1 MRTVLAFVTLITL
14 IWPALAQTERDFPLE
29 VPITL
34 GTMVGDTITEEALY
48 DWWVVYLNEGDTIL
62 IEMQGYDGLAPLI
75 GVLDDSRQAIAR
87 SDDEG
92 DAAVDGV
99 AKLEFR
105 AEAAGEYRIVA
116 SRAGA
121 SAGTTTGT
129 YTLLATL
136 ISSIPAREN
145 LAPETQFRCNTM
157 LINNAL
163 SLHFA
168 EDVVIPANLPPGAP
182 VETYFITVAGFDT
195 FEPAVRVVSETIGAQ
210 LDCTRDAS
218 QMPGVTFTMPNQPS
232 LTVSDVAYAAQVA
245 VISTSPDVLLGDL
258 VFTVGGLE
266 GTSGRFVVLLQGRS
280 IANRRSPDVLNVR
293 LGPRARHSTL
303 TVYMISD
310 KDSRL
315 DPHLTLVDVNGV
327 ALMECDDA
335 GARECADVPSAR
347 GLRVTAPDGSTII
360 EGGRYDAGLI
370 FQPNST
376 EPFSLYLGSRN
387 YDTTG
392 DYAVLIIAEF
402 E

>member
-1 MRTVLAFVTLITL
+1 MRTLLALAAFFTLSLPT
-14 IWPALAQTERDFPLE
+14 LAQTDRDFPLE

-92 DAAVDGV
+92 DAEVNGMTT
-99 AKLEFR
+99 LEFR

-136 ISSIPAREN
+136 ISSIPPREN
-145 LAPETQFRCNTM
+145 LAPETQFRCDTL

-168 EDVVIPANLPPGAP
+168 EDVVIPENLPPGAP
-182 VETYFITVAGFDT
+182 IESYVITVASFDT
-195 FEPAVRVVSETIGAQ
+195 FEPAVRVVSETLGAQ

-218 QMPGVTFTMPNQPS
+218 QMPGVTFTIPGQPS
-232 LTVSDVAYAAQVA
+232 LTVSDTAYAAQVA
-245 VISTSPDVLLGDL
+245 AISTAPDILLGDL

-266 GTSGRFVVLLQGRS
+266 GTRGRFVVLLQGRS
-280 IANRRSPDVLNVR
+280 IANRRAADILNVR
-293 LGPRARHSTL
+293 LGPRARNSTL
-303 TVYMISD
+303 TVYMIAD

-315 DPHLTLVDVNGV
+315 DPHLTLLDANGA
-327 ALMECDDA
+327 ALMACDDA
-335 GARECADVPSAR
+335 GARDCADVPSAR
-347 GLRVTAPDGSTII
+347 GLRITDVNGSVIL

-370 FQPNST
+370 FQPNSA
-376 EPFSLYLGSRN
+376 EPFSLYLSSRN

-392 DYAVLIIAEF
+392 AYSVLIIAEF